1 MQALSQEN
9 ILSPPKGSP
18 FAVGDAICSAEECAR
33 ALHGEARDRS
43 QPGDEKGAKT
53 FSQSQDCPCITG
65 GDTQLHS
72 RDLLPHLQG
81 EKMFPHCL
89 ISHQPLKPGL
99 DAQIYEHSKGGAWG
113 RTKHRVGCPGVP
125 TSP

>member
-33 ALHGEARDRS
+33 ALRGEARDRS
-43 QPGDEKGAKT
+43 QPGDKKGAKT
-53 FSQSQDCPCITG
+53 FSQSQGCPCITG
-65 GDTQLHS
+65 GHSQLHS
-72 RDLLPHLQG
+72 RDLLPHLQVSFPQG

-89 ISHQPLKPGL
+89 ISHQPLKPGV
-99 DAQIYEHSKGGAWG
+99 DAQI
-113 RTKHRVGCPGVP
+113 
-125 TSP
+125 